1 MEHGHVVS
9 EATLASLA
17 KQARTEAGVTQA
29 KAARQLGVSQ
39 GNIAY
44 AENDPRRSLTKLR
57 KAMIALYAG
66 GYEVRGPYFVIAR
79 KTDKLDDM
87 YF

>member
-17 KQARTEAGVTQA
+17 KQARTETGVTQA
-29 KAARQLGVSQ
+29 EAARQLGVSQ
-39 GNIAY
+39 TNISF
-44 AENDPRRSLTKLR
+44 AETDSKRSLTKLR
-57 KAMIALYAG
+57 KRMIARFSG
-66 GYEVRGPYFVIAR
+66 GYEIAGPFYVVKR

>member
-1 MEHGHVVS
+1 MEHGHAVT
-9 EATLASLA
+9 ENALAALA

-44 AENDPRRSLTKLR
+44 AENDSKRSLTKLR
-57 KAMIALYAG
+57 KAIIALYSGGFEIAG
-66 GYEVRGPYFVIAR
+66 PFYVVKR

>member
-1 MEHGHVVS
+1 MEHGHAVT
-9 EATLASLA
+9 EGALARLA

-39 GNIAY
+39 TNISF
-44 AENDPRRSLTKLR
+44 AETDPRRSLTKLR
-57 KAMIALYAG
+57 KTMIALYSG
-66 GYEVRGPYFVIAR
+66 GYEITGPFYVVKR
-79 KTDKLDDM
+79 KDDKLTDM

>member
-1 MEHGHVVS
+1 MKHGHIIP
-9 EATLASLA
+9 ELKLASLA
-17 KQARTEAGVTQA
+17 KQARLEAGITQA

-39 GNIAY
+39 TNISF
-44 AENDPRRSLTKLR
+44 AETDSKRSLNKLR
-57 KAMIALYAG
+57 KRMIALYSG
-66 GYEVRGPYFVIAR
+66 GFEVRGPYFVIAR

>member
-9 EATLASLA
+9 EAALAALA
-17 KQARTEAGVTQA
+17 KQARLEAGVTQA
-29 KAARQLGVSQ
+29 KAARQLGVTQ
-39 GNIAY
+39 TNISF
-44 AENDPRRSLTKLR
+44 AETDPQRSLTKLR
-57 KAMIALYAG
+57 KAMIALYSG
-66 GYEVRGPYFVIAR
+66 GYEIAGPLFVVKR

>member
-9 EATLASLA
+9 EAALAALA
-17 KQARTEAGVTQA
+17 KQARLEAGVIQT
-29 KAARQLGVSQ
+29 KAARQLSVTQ
-39 GNIAY
+39 PNIAY
-44 AENDPRRSLTKLR
+44 AENDPKRSLTRLR
-57 KAMIALYAG
+57 KNMIALYSG
-66 GYEVRGPYFVIAR
+66 GYEIVGPFYVVKR